1 LQQPTILQLVNAS
14 LSLHSFLSEGL
25 DKRVFSN
32 LQKQIL
38 KRTWQMWH

>member
-1 LQQPTILQLVNAS
+1 MQQPTFWQLVNAS

-25 DKRVFSN
+25 DKPVFSN

-38 KRTWQMWH
+38 KRAWQMWH